1 MTACSGRSRTAALER
16 YRCRLGHAWSPES
29 LLTQQSEALEAALW
43 VALRSLEE
51 RAALA
56 RRLAEPA
63 RRRGYTITATRF
75 EEQAA
80 EAQQA
85 ARLVRDMLLDR
96 DTFATAWPLLGD
108 RHGSAAPPSTEAA
121 DG

>member
-1 MTACSGRSRTAALER
+1 LPGRP
-16 YRCRLGHAWSPES
+16 RLVAEG
-29 LLTQQSEALEAALW
+29 LLIQQSGALEAALW

-63 RRRGYTITATRF
+63 RRRGHSITATRF
-75 EEQAA
+75 EKPAA
-80 EAQQA
+80 EAEQA
-85 ARLVRDMLLDR
+85 ARLVRDLLLDR
-96 DTFATAWPLLGD
+96 DAFAPAWPRSGD
-108 RHGSAAPPSTEAA
+108 RHGPAAPPWTETS